1 MLLYLIRHGQSHIN
15 LDTWESLTNL
25 DAGLTEKGQRQAAAL
40 RDWLKVNAEPGNALY
55 SSTMLRARETSV
67 HVSEALG
74 LKVTFDDRLRELSSN
89 HASGLPVDAVKLP
102 RTFNSEW
109 ADIAPFSATTSEFDD
124 AESWMHLR
132 VRLAQFVDTLAK
144 EHPEDVIYVIAHGGV
159 IGAMFDNVFN
169 VGPYRRCEVSSMNTS
184 WTLFEHIAG
193 RGRPPWSLRHHNRID
208 HLVGTD
214 LL

>member
-1 MLLYLIRHGQSHIN
+1 
-15 LDTWESLTNL
+15 WESLTNL

-55 SSTMLRARETSV
+55 SSTMLRARETSA

-74 LKVTFDDRLRELSSN
+74 LEVTFDDRLRELSSN

-109 ADIAPFSATTSEFDD
+109 ADIAPFGATTSEFED

-132 VRLAQFVDTLAK
+132 VRLAQFVDT
-144 EHPEDVIYVIAHGGV
+144 
-159 IGAMFDNVFN
+159 
-169 VGPYRRCEVSSMNTS
+169 R
-184 WTLFEHIAG
+184 
-193 RGRPPWSLRHHNRID
+193 
-208 HLVGTD
+208 
-214 LL
+214 